1 MDERENPMKLQKMLS
16 IYRKCQNN
24 YLKGNSRS
32 EVGWLQGCK
41 REQCDPLITQICTSH
56 ISQDMVNLTLGS
68 PTG

>member
-16 IYRKCQNN
+16 IYRNCQNN

-32 EVGWLQGCK
+32 KVGWLQGCK
-41 REQCDPLITQICTSH
+41 REQCDLLITQICTSH
-56 ISQDMVNLTLGS
+56 ISQNMVNLTLGS